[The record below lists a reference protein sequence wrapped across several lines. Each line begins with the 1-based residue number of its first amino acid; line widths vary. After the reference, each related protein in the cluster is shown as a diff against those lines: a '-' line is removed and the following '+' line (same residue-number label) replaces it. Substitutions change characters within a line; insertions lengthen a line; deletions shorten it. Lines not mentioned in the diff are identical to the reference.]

1 MTGRTKEKMI
11 AQNKRA
17 RTRAGSLAIVTIIV
31 DQPKVARACILPAD
45 VVLSFSGVFCFLFR
59 FRLYA
64 FIESEALR
72 SIVLRHICAP
82 AAIRS

>member
-31 DQPKVARACILPAD
+31 DQPQVARTCILPAD
-45 VVLSFSGVFCFLFR
+45 AVLSFSDESRLFVFVSFSSLCFF
-59 FRLYA
+59 Y
-64 FIESEALR
+64 
-72 SIVLRHICAP
+72 
-82 AAIRS
+82 